1 MIFLQQKHYFKEHF
15 MKKRFLL
22 SLSLAASLLCAED
35 NGFFVSAGYQIGE
48 AVQMVKN
55 TGELKN
61 LNDKYEQLNQYLN
74 QVASLRQSI
83 KNANNYELVKQS
95 ISNLISFANNNSQ
108 NKDLS
113 PIYSSTQAVLTS
125 ILAFWTLYAG
135 NALTFNVEGLTTS
148 TSQNGQGFSNVPLTA
163 KCSQPD
169 SKNCMPIA
177 TYQKMK
183 NLAESLQKA
192 QGTLC
197 ALNENGCNTANQD
210 QGATISSALNTAK
223 ELMDL
228 ISATNTNMDWS
239 KIKINGLLVPSEVR
253 GDKNGSTTKY
263 EGKITSNNPVTS
275 YALFQ
280 NIYKMLPYLQ
290 ESLKLSEQN
299 KSKSDGLQGQVTG
312 DNTNPNYDKEI
323 YNFAQNQQTILSNAK
338 SIFNLFNSIPKDQFE
353 YLQVGYLKIPPLGT
367 TPTKPYRKNVNLNA
381 EIDSIQRNVSYYGN
395 RIDSALS
402 VAKDVYNLKSNQA
415 QIVAA
420 YNGAKNLSQEISQ
433 LPHNQVN
440 TKDIVTLPYD
450 KNAPAAGQ
458 YNYQINQEQASNLS
472 QALAAMSNNPFK
484 KVGMISSQ
492 NNNGALNGLGVQ
504 VGYKQFFGES
514 KRWGLRYYGFFDYN
528 HGYIK
533 SSFFNSSSDIW
544 TYGGGSDLLV
554 NFIND
559 SVTRKNNKLSVGL
572 FGGIQLAGT
581 TWLNSQYVNLTAL
594 NNPYSAKVNTSNFQF
609 LFNLGLRTNLATAK
623 KEDSEHSAQHGIE
636 LGIKIPTINTNY
648 YSFLGAKLEYRRL
661 YSVYLN
667 YVFAY

>member
-1 MIFLQQKHYFKEHF
+1 MYFKEHF
-15 MKKRFLL
+15 YEKDN
-22 SLSLAASLLCAED
+22 STLSLASSLLHAED
-35 NGFFVSAGYQIGE
+35 NGFFVGAGYQIGE
-48 AVQMVKN
+48 AVQTLKN

-74 QVASLRQSI
+74 QVASLKQSI
-83 KNANNYELVKQS
+83 QNANNIELVNSSLNDLK
-95 ISNLISFANNNSQ
+95 SFTENNYNSTTQ
-108 NKDLS
+108 S
-113 PIYSSTQAVLTS
+113 PIFNAVQAVITS
-125 ILAFWTLYAG
+125 VLGFWSLYAG
-135 NALTFNVEGLTTS
+135 NYLTFFVGNKNKSTNVQGNPPFKTIVDNCSGIENCSMEQTTY
-148 TSQNGQGFSNVPLTA
+148 
-163 KCSQPD
+163 D
-169 SKNCMPIA
+169 
-177 TYQKMK
+177 KMK
-183 NLAESLQKA
+183 ELAEKLQAAQQNSSTKA
-192 QGTLC
+192 NNLC
-197 ALNENGCNTANQD
+197 ALSGC
-210 QGATISSALNTAK
+210 ATTTGQNPPNSTVSNALNLAQQ
-223 ELMDL
+223 LMDL
-228 ISATNTNMDWS
+228 IASTKTAMMWKNIVISGVSN
-239 KIKINGLLVPSEVR
+239 VP
-253 GDKNGSTTKY
+253 GA
-263 EGKITSNNPVTS
+263 ITSTNYPTHYAVFNNIKAMIPILQQAVTLSQSNNTLSSKLQAQATGSQTNPEFAKDIYNLALNQKQVIS
-275 YALFQ
+275 YAQ
-280 NIYKMLPYLQ
+280 N
-290 ESLKLSEQN
+290 
-299 KSKSDGLQGQVTG
+299 
-312 DNTNPNYDKEI
+312 
-323 YNFAQNQQTILSNAK
+323 
-338 SIFNLFNSIPKDQFE
+338 IFNLFNSIPKAQYK
-353 YLQVGYLKIPPLGT
+353 YLEKAYLKIPNLGQ
-367 TPTKPYRKNVNLNA
+367 TPTNPYRQEVNLNK
-381 EIDSIQRNVSYYGN
+381 EIQTIQNNVSYYGN

-402 VAKDVYNLKSNQA
+402 VARDVYNLKSNQKE
-415 QIVAA
+415 IVAA

-433 LPHNQVN
+433 LPYNQVN

-484 KVGMISSQ
+484 NIGMIASQ

-623 KEDSEHSAQHGIE
+623 KEKDSEHSAQHGIE

>member
-1 MIFLQQKHYFKEHF
+1 

-22 SLSLAASLLCAED
+22 SLSLVASLLCAED

-61 LNDKYEQLNQYLN
+61 LNEKYEQLSQYLN
-74 QVASLRQSI
+74 QVASLKQSI
-83 KNANNYELVKQS
+83 QNANNIELVNSSLNYLKS
-95 ISNLISFANNNSQ
+95 FTSNNYNSTTQ
-108 NKDLS
+108 S
-113 PIYSSTQAVLTS
+113 PIFNAVQAVITS
-125 ILAFWTLYAG
+125 VLGFWSLYAG
-135 NALTFNVEGLTTS
+135 NYFTFFVGNKDTKQPVYGNPPFETIIR
-148 TSQNGQGFSNVPLTA
+148 N
-163 KCSQPD
+163 CSGIE
-169 SKNCMPIA
+169 NCAMNED
-177 TYQKMK
+177 TYNKMK
-183 NLAESLQKA
+183 KLAENLQAAQTNAATKA
-192 QGTLC
+192 NNLC
-197 ALNENGCNTANQD
+197 ALSGCN
-210 QGATISSALNTAK
+210 ATEGQNPTSTVSNALNLAQQ
-223 ELMDL
+223 LMDL
-228 ISATNTNMDWS
+228 IANTKTAMMW
-239 KIKINGLLVPSEVR
+239 
-253 GDKNGSTTKY
+253 KNIVISGVSNAS
-263 EGKITSNNPVTS
+263 GAITSTNYPTHYAVFNNIKAMIPILQQAVTLS
-275 YALFQ
+275 QSNHTLSAS
-280 NIYKMLPYLQ
+280 LQ
-290 ESLKLSEQN
+290 AQA
-299 KSKSDGLQGQVTG
+299 TG
-312 DNTNPNYDKEI
+312 SQTNPNFAKDI
-323 YNFAQNQQTILSNAK
+323 YTFAQNQKQVISYAQD
-338 SIFNLFNSIPKDQFE
+338 IFNLFNTIPADQFK
-353 YLQVGYLKIPPLGT
+353 YLEKAYLKIPNLGQ
-367 TPTKPYRKNVNLNA
+367 TPTNPYRQEVNLNQ
-381 EIDSIQRNVSYYGN
+381 EIQTIKNNVSYYGN
-395 RIDSALS
+395 RVDAALS
-402 VAKDVYNLKSNQA
+402 VAKDVYNLKSNQTE
-415 QIVAA
+415 IVTA
-420 YNGAKNLSQEISQ
+420 YNDAKNLSEEISK

-440 TKDIVTLPYD
+440 TKGIVTLAYD

-554 NFIND
+554 NLIND
-559 SVTRKNNKLSVGL
+559 SITRKNNKLSVGL

-594 NNPYSAKVNTSNFQF
+594 NNPYSAKVNASNFQF
-609 LFNLGLRTNLATAK
+609 LFNLGLRTNLAMKK

-648 YSFLGAKLEYRRL
+648 YSFLGTQLQYRRL

>member
-1 MIFLQQKHYFKEHF
+1 MFT
-15 MKKRFLL
+15 
-22 SLSLAASLLCAED
+22 LSLASSLLHAED

-74 QVASLRQSI
+74 QVASLKQSI
-83 KNANNYELVKQS
+83 QNANNIELVNSSLNDLK
-95 ISNLISFANNNSQ
+95 SFTENNYNSTTQ
-108 NKDLS
+108 S
-113 PIYSSTQAVLTS
+113 PIFNAVQAVITS
-125 ILAFWTLYAG
+125 VLGFWSLYAG

-210 QGATISSALNTAK
+210 QGTTISSVLNTAK

-239 KIKINGLLVPSEVR
+239 RIKIKGLLVPSEVR

-263 EGKITSNNPVTS
+263 EGKITSNNSVTS

-299 KSKSDGLQGQVTG
+299 KSKSDGLQAQATG
-312 DNTNPNYDKEI
+312 SQTNPQFAKDI
-323 YNFAQNQQTILSNAK
+323 YNLALNQKQVISYAQD
-338 SIFNLFNSIPKDQFE
+338 IFNLFNSIPKDQYK
-353 YLQVGYLKIPPLGT
+353 YLEKAYLKIPNAGQ
-367 TPTKPYRKNVNLNA
+367 TPTNPYRQVVNLNQ
-381 EIDSIQRNVSYYGN
+381 EVQTIKNNVSYYGN
-395 RIDSALS
+395 RVDSALS
-402 VAKDVYNLKSNQA
+402 VARDVYNLKSNQKE
-415 QIVAA
+415 IVAA

-433 LPHNQVN
+433 LPYNQVN

-623 KEDSEHSAQHGIE
+623 KEDSEHSVQHGIE

>member
-1 MIFLQQKHYFKEHF
+1 
-15 MKKRFLL
+15 MKKTLLL
-22 SLSLAASLLCAED
+22 SLASSLLNAED
-35 NGFFVSAGYQIGE
+35 NGFFISAGYQIGE

-61 LNDKYEQLNQYLN
+61 LNEKYEQLNQYLN
-74 QVASLRQSI
+74 QVASLKQSI
-83 KNANNYELVKQS
+83 QNANNIELVNSSLNYLK
-95 ISNLISFANNNSQ
+95 SFTNNNYNSTTQ
-108 NKDLS
+108 S
-113 PIYSSTQAVLTS
+113 PIFNAAQAVITS
-125 ILAFWTLYAG
+125 VLGFWSLYAG
-135 NALTFNVEGLTTS
+135 NYLTFFVVNKDTKRVAGNPPFSTITSNCSGIENCAMNETTYN
-148 TSQNGQGFSNVPLTA
+148 Q
-163 KCSQPD
+163 
-169 SKNCMPIA
+169 
-177 TYQKMK
+177 MK
-183 NLAESLQKA
+183 KLAEELQAAQQNSTTKA
-192 QGTLC
+192 NNLC
-197 ALNENGCNTANQD
+197 ALSGC
-210 QGATISSALNTAK
+210 ATTTDSNPPNSTVSNALNLAQR
-223 ELMDL
+223 LMDL
-228 ISATNTNMDWS
+228 IANTRTAMMW
-239 KIKINGLLVPSEVR
+239 
-253 GDKNGSTTKY
+253 KNIVISGVSNAS
-263 EGKITSNNPVTS
+263 GGGITSTNYPTHYAVFNNIKAMIPILQQAVTLS
-275 YALFQ
+275 QSNHTLSS
-280 NIYKMLPYLQ
+280 NLQ
-290 ESLKLSEQN
+290 AQA
-299 KSKSDGLQGQVTG
+299 TG
-312 DNTNPNYDKEI
+312 SQTNPNFAKDI
-323 YNFAQNQQTILSNAK
+323 YTFAQNQKQVISYAND
-338 SIFNLFNSIPKDQFE
+338 IFNLFNSIPADQFK
-353 YLQVGYLKIPPLGT
+353 YLEKAYLKIPNLGK
-367 TPTKPYRKNVNLNA
+367 TPTNPYRQEVNLNQ
-381 EIDSIQRNVSYYGN
+381 EIQTIKNNVSYYGN
-395 RIDSALS
+395 RVDAALS
-402 VAKDVYNLKSNQA
+402 VAKDVYNLKSNQTE
-415 QIVAA
+415 IVAA
-420 YNGAKNLSQEISQ
+420 YSGAKNLSQEISQ
-433 LPHNQVN
+433 LPYNQVN
-440 TKDIVTLPYD
+440 TKDIITLPYD

-458 YNYQINQEQASNLS
+458 YNYQINPEQQSNLS

-559 SVTRKNNKLSVGL
+559 SITRKNNKLSVGL

-594 NNPYSAKVNTSNFQF
+594 NNPYSAKVNASNFQF

>member
-1 MIFLQQKHYFKEHF
+1 MYCYLKYFCNKKLLQGTFYEKTIFTLS
-15 MKKRFLL
+15 L
-22 SLSLAASLLCAED
+22 SLSLAVSSLHAED

-74 QVASLRQSI
+74 QVASLKQSI
-83 KNANNYELVKQS
+83 QNANNISLVNSSLNDLK
-95 ISNLISFANNNSQ
+95 SFTENNYNSTTQ
-108 NKDLS
+108 S
-113 PIYSSTQAVLTS
+113 PIFNAVQAVITS
-125 ILAFWTLYAG
+125 VLGFWSLYAG
-135 NALTFNVEGLTTS
+135 NYLTFFVGNKDTKQAASVAGNPPFSTIVSNCSGIENCAMEQTTY
-148 TSQNGQGFSNVPLTA
+148 
-163 KCSQPD
+163 D
-169 SKNCMPIA
+169 
-177 TYQKMK
+177 KMK
-183 NLAESLQKA
+183 KLAEDLQAAQQNSTTKA
-192 QGTLC
+192 NNLC
-197 ALNENGCNTANQD
+197 ALSGCATT
-210 QGATISSALNTAK
+210 QGQNPSSTVSNALNLAQQ
-223 ELMDL
+223 LMDL
-228 ISATNTNMDWS
+228 IANTRTAMMWKN
-239 KIKINGLLVPSEVR
+239 IVINGVSNAS
-253 GDKNGSTTKY
+253 GA
-263 EGKITSNNPVTS
+263 ITSTNYPTHYAVFNNIKAMIPILQQAVTLS
-275 YALFQ
+275 Q
-280 NIYKMLPYLQ
+280 NNNTLSSKLQ
-290 ESLKLSEQN
+290 AQA
-299 KSKSDGLQGQVTG
+299 TG
-312 DNTNPNYDKEI
+312 SQTNPNFAKDI
-323 YNFAQNQQTILSNAK
+323 YNLALNQKQVISYAK
-338 SIFNLFNSIPKDQFE
+338 DIFNLFNSIPADQYK
-353 YLQVGYLKIPPLGT
+353 YLEKAYLKIPNAGQ
-367 TPTKPYRKNVNLNA
+367 TPTNPYRQVVNLNK
-381 EIDSIQRNVSYYGN
+381 EIQTIQNNVSYYGN
-395 RIDSALS
+395 RVDSALS
-402 VAKDVYNLKSNQA
+402 VAKDVYNLKSNQT
-415 QIVAA
+415 QIVTA
-420 YNGAKNLSQEISQ
+420 YSNAKNLSQEISQ
-433 LPHNQVN
+433 LPYNQVN

-484 KVGMISSQ
+484 KIGMISSQ

-594 NNPYSAKVNTSNFQF
+594 NNPYSAKVNASNFQF

>member
-1 MIFLQQKHYFKEHF
+1 

-22 SLSLAASLLCAED
+22 SLSLASSLLHAED

-74 QVASLRQSI
+74 QVASLKQSI
-83 KNANNYELVKQS
+83 QNANNISLVNSSLNDLK
-95 ISNLISFANNNSQ
+95 SFTENNYNSTTQ
-108 NKDLS
+108 S
-113 PIYSSTQAVLTS
+113 PIFNAVQAVITS
-125 ILAFWTLYAG
+125 VLGFWSLYAG
-135 NALTFNVEGLTTS
+135 NYLTFFVGNKDTKQPASVAGNPPFPTIISNCSGIENCAMEQTTY
-148 TSQNGQGFSNVPLTA
+148 
-163 KCSQPD
+163 D
-169 SKNCMPIA
+169 
-177 TYQKMK
+177 KMK
-183 NLAESLQKA
+183 SLAERLQAAQQNSTTKA
-192 QGTLC
+192 NNLC
-197 ALNENGCNTANQD
+197 ALSGCATTNGQTP
-210 QGATISSALNTAK
+210 SSTVSNALNLAQQ
-223 ELMDL
+223 LMDL
-228 ISATNTNMDWS
+228 IASTRTAMMW
-239 KIKINGLLVPSEVR
+239 
-253 GDKNGSTTKY
+253 KNIVISGVSNAS
-263 EGKITSNNPVTS
+263 GAITSTNYPTHYAVFNNIKAMIPILQQAVTLS
-275 YALFQ
+275 QSNHTLSA
-280 NIYKMLPYLQ
+280 NLQ
-290 ESLKLSEQN
+290 AQA
-299 KSKSDGLQGQVTG
+299 TG
-312 DNTNPNYDKEI
+312 SQTNPNFAKDI
-323 YNFAQNQQTILSNAK
+323 YNLALNQKQVLSYAK
-338 SIFNLFNSIPKDQFE
+338 DIFNLFNSIPADQYR
-353 YLQVGYLKIPPLGT
+353 YLEKAYLKIPNAGQ
-367 TPTKPYRKNVNLNA
+367 TPTNPYRQVVNLNQ
-381 EIDSIQRNVSYYGN
+381 EVQTIQNNVSYYGN
-395 RIDSALS
+395 RLDSALS
-402 VAKDVYNLKSNQA
+402 VAKDVYNLKSNQT

-420 YNGAKNLSQEISQ
+420 YSGAKNLSEEISQ
-433 LPHNQVN
+433 LPYNQVN

-484 KVGMISSQ
+484 NIGMIASQ

-559 SVTRKNNKLSVGL
+559 SITRKNNKLSVGL

-609 LFNLGLRTNLATAK
+609 LFNLGLRTNLAMKK

-648 YSFLGAKLEYRRL
+648 YSFLGTKLEYRRL

>member
-1 MIFLQQKHYFKEHF
+1 

-61 LNDKYEQLNQYLN
+61 LNEKYEQLNQYLN
-74 QVASLRQSI
+74 QVASLKQSI
-83 KNANNYELVKQS
+83 QNANNIELVNSSLNDLK
-95 ISNLISFANNNSQ
+95 SFTNNNYNSTTQ
-108 NKDLS
+108 S
-113 PIYSSTQAVLTS
+113 PIFNAVQAVITS
-125 ILAFWTLYAG
+125 VLGFWSLYAG
-135 NALTFNVEGLTTS
+135 NYLTFFVGN
-148 TSQNGQGFSNVPLTA
+148 
-163 KCSQPD
+163 KD
-169 SKNCMPIA
+169 SKQPANVNGNPPFTTVITNCSGIENCAMEQT
-177 TYQKMK
+177 TYDKMK
-183 NLAESLQKA
+183 ELAEDLQKA
-192 QGTLC
+192 QQNSATKANNLC
-197 ALNENGCNTANQD
+197 ALSGCATT
-210 QGATISSALNTAK
+210 QGQNPNSTVSNALNLAQQ
-223 ELMDL
+223 LMDL
-228 ISATNTNMDWS
+228 IADTKTAMMW
-239 KIKINGLLVPSEVR
+239 
-253 GDKNGSTTKY
+253 KNIVIAGVSNAS
-263 EGKITSNNPVTS
+263 GAITSTNYPTHYAVFNNIKAMIPILQQAVTLSQSNHTLASHLQAQATGSQTNPEFAKDIYNLALNQKQVIS
-275 YALFQ
+275 YAQ
-280 NIYKMLPYLQ
+280 
-290 ESLKLSEQN
+290 
-299 KSKSDGLQGQVTG
+299 D
-312 DNTNPNYDKEI
+312 
-323 YNFAQNQQTILSNAK
+323 
-338 SIFNLFNSIPKDQFE
+338 IFNLFNSIPAEQYK
-353 YLQVGYLKIPPLGT
+353 YLEKAYLKIPNAGQ
-367 TPTKPYRKNVNLNA
+367 TPTNPYRQEVNLNQ
-381 EIDSIQRNVSYYGN
+381 EVQTIQNNVSYYGN

-402 VAKDVYNLKSNQA
+402 VARDVYNLKSNQTE
-415 QIVAA
+415 IVTT
-420 YNGAKNLSQEISQ
+420 YNNAKNLSEELSQ
-433 LPHNQVN
+433 LPYNQVN
-440 TKDIVTLPYD
+440 TKDIVTLLYD

-458 YNYQINQEQASNLS
+458 YNYQINPEQASNLS

-484 KVGMISSQ
+484 KIGMIASQ
-492 NNNGALNGLGVQ
+492 SNNGALNGLGVQ

>member
-1 MIFLQQKHYFKEHF
+1 

-22 SLSLAASLLCAED
+22 SLSLAASLLFAED

-61 LNDKYEQLNQYLN
+61 LNDKYEQLNSSLA
-74 QVASLRQSI
+74 QVAALRKSI
-83 KNANNYELVKQS
+83 ENANNYELVKQS

-113 PIYSSTQAVLTS
+113 PIYSSAQAVLTS

-148 TSQNGQGFSNVPLTA
+148 TSQNGQGFSSVPLTA
-163 KCSQPD
+163 KCSQQG

-253 GDKNGSTTKY
+253 GDKNGSITKY
-263 EGKITSNNPVTS
+263 EGKITSNEPVTS

-381 EIDSIQRNVSYYGN
+381 EIDSIQRNVSYYGK
-395 RIDSALS
+395 RLDLALS
-402 VAKDVYNLKSNQA
+402 VARDVYNLKSNQKE
-415 QIVAA
+415 IVAA
-420 YNGAKNLSQEISQ
+420 YSSAKNLSQEISQ
-433 LPHNQVN
+433 LPYNQVN
-440 TKDIVTLPYD
+440 TKNIVTLPYD

-484 KVGMISSQ
+484 NIGMIASQ
-492 NNNGALNGLGVQ
+492 SNNGALNGLGVQ

-623 KEDSEHSAQHGIE
+623 KEDSEHSAQHGLE

-648 YSFLGAKLEYRRL
+648 YSFLGTKLEYRRL

>member
-1 MIFLQQKHYFKEHF
+1 

-61 LNDKYEQLNQYLN
+61 LNEKYEQLNQYLN
-74 QVASLRQSI
+74 QVASLKQSI
-83 KNANNYELVKQS
+83 QNANNIELVNSSLNYLK
-95 ISNLISFANNNSQ
+95 SFTNNNYNSTTQ
-108 NKDLS
+108 S
-113 PIYSSTQAVLTS
+113 PIFNAVQAVITS
-125 ILAFWTLYAG
+125 VLGFWSLYAG
-135 NALTFNVEGLTTS
+135 NYLTFFVVNKDTKQPANVAGNPSFQTI
-148 TSQNGQGFSNVPLTA
+148 V
-163 KCSQPD
+163 
-169 SKNCMPIA
+169 KNCSGIENCAMDQT
-177 TYQKMK
+177 TYDKMK
-183 NLAESLQKA
+183 KLAEDLQAAQTNSTTKA
-192 QGTLC
+192 NNLC
-197 ALNENGCNTANQD
+197 ALSGCTATNGQNP
-210 QGATISSALNTAK
+210 SSTVSNALNLAQQ
-223 ELMDL
+223 LMDL
-228 ISATNTNMDWS
+228 IASTKTAMMW
-239 KIKINGLLVPSEVR
+239 
-253 GDKNGSTTKY
+253 KNIVISGVSNAS
-263 EGKITSNNPVTS
+263 GAITSTNYPTQYAVFNNIKAMIPILQQAVTLS
-275 YALFQ
+275 Q
-280 NIYKMLPYLQ
+280 SNNTISSKLQ
-290 ESLKLSEQN
+290 AQA
-299 KSKSDGLQGQVTG
+299 TG
-312 DNTNPNYDKEI
+312 SQTNPEFAKDI
-323 YNFAQNQQTILSNAK
+323 YNLAQNQKQVISYAQD
-338 SIFNLFNSIPKDQFE
+338 IFNLFNSIPAKQYK
-353 YLQVGYLKIPPLGT
+353 YLEKAYLKIPNAGQ
-367 TPTKPYRKNVNLNA
+367 TPTNPYRQVVNLNQ
-381 EIDSIQRNVSYYGN
+381 EVQTIKNNVSYYGN

-402 VAKDVYNLKSNQA
+402 VARDVYNLKSNQT

-420 YNGAKNLSQEISQ
+420 YSGAKNLSQEISQ
-433 LPHNQVN
+433 LPYNQVN
-440 TKDIVTLPYD
+440 TKDIVTLSYD

-458 YNYQINQEQASNLS
+458 YNYQINQEQASNLN

-492 NNNGALNGLGVQ
+492 SNNGALNGLGVQ

>member
-1 MIFLQQKHYFKEHF
+1 

-22 SLSLAASLLCAED
+22 SLPLVASLLSAED

-61 LNDKYEQLNQYLN
+61 LNDKYEQLNSSLA
-74 QVASLRQSI
+74 QVAALRQSI
-83 KNANNYELVKQS
+83 ENANNYELVKQS

-113 PIYSSTQAVLTS
+113 PIYSSAQAVLTS

-163 KCSQPD
+163 KCSQPG

-210 QGATISSALNTAK
+210 QGVTISSALNTAR

-253 GDKNGSTTKY
+253 GDKNGSITKY
-263 EGKITSNNPVTS
+263 EGKITSNNSVTS

-395 RIDSALS
+395 RVDSALS
-402 VAKDVYNLKSNQA
+402 VAKDVYNLKSNQT

-420 YNGAKNLSQEISQ
+420 YNGAKNLSQEISK
-433 LPHNQVN
+433 LPYNQVN

-484 KVGMISSQ
+484 NIGMIASQ

>member
-1 MIFLQQKHYFKEHF
+1 

-22 SLSLAASLLCAED
+22 SLSLTASLLFAED

-61 LNDKYEQLNQYLN
+61 LNEKYEQLNSSLA
-74 QVASLRQSI
+74 QVAALRQSI

-113 PIYSSTQAVLTS
+113 PIYSSAQAVLTS

-197 ALNENGCNTANQD
+197 TLNENGCNTANQD
-210 QGATISSALNTAK
+210 RGATISSALNTAK

-228 ISATNTNMDWS
+228 ISKTNTNMDWS
-239 KIKINGLLVPSEVR
+239 KIKINGLLVPSEIR
-253 GDKNGSTTKY
+253 GDRNGSTTKY
-263 EGKITSNNPVTS
+263 EGKITSNNSVTS

-381 EIDSIQRNVSYYGN
+381 EIDSIQRNVSYYGK
-395 RIDSALS
+395 RLDLALS

-433 LPHNQVN
+433 LPYNQVN

-484 KVGMISSQ
+484 NIGMIASQ

>member
-1 MIFLQQKHYFKEHF
+1 

-22 SLSLAASLLCAED
+22 SLSLASSLLRAED
-35 NGFFVSAGYQIGE
+35 SGFFVSAGYQIGE
-48 AVQMVKN
+48 AVQTVKN

-74 QVASLRQSI
+74 QVASLKQSI
-83 KNANNYELVKQS
+83 QNANNIELVNS
-95 ISNLISFANNNSQ
+95 SLNYLESFTNNNYNSTTQ
-108 NKDLS
+108 S
-113 PIYSSTQAVLTS
+113 PIFNAVQAVITS
-125 ILAFWTLYAG
+125 VLGFWSLYAG
-135 NALTFNVEGLTTS
+135 NYLTFFVGNKDTQRPANVNGNPPFSTVINNCSGLENCAMEQTTY
-148 TSQNGQGFSNVPLTA
+148 
-163 KCSQPD
+163 D
-169 SKNCMPIA
+169 
-177 TYQKMK
+177 KMK
-183 NLAESLQKA
+183 KLAESLQAAQTNSATKA
-192 QGTLC
+192 NNLC
-197 ALNENGCNTANQD
+197 ALSGCNAT
-210 QGATISSALNTAK
+210 QGQNPNSTISNALNLAQQ
-223 ELMDL
+223 LMDL
-228 ISATNTNMDWS
+228 IANTKTAMMW
-239 KIKINGLLVPSEVR
+239 
-253 GDKNGSTTKY
+253 KNIVISGVSN
-263 EGKITSNNPVTS
+263 EPGAITSTNYPTQYAVFNNIKAMIPILQQAVTLSQSNNSLSSKLQAQATGSQTNPEFAKDIYNLALNQKQVIS
-275 YALFQ
+275 YAQ
-280 NIYKMLPYLQ
+280 
-290 ESLKLSEQN
+290 
-299 KSKSDGLQGQVTG
+299 D
-312 DNTNPNYDKEI
+312 
-323 YNFAQNQQTILSNAK
+323 
-338 SIFNLFNSIPKDQFE
+338 IFNLFNSIPADQYK
-353 YLQVGYLKIPPLGT
+353 YLEKAYLKIPNLGK
-367 TPTKPYRKNVNLNA
+367 TPTNPYRQVVNLNK
-381 EIDSIQRNVSYYGN
+381 EIQTIQSNVSYYGN
-395 RIDSALS
+395 RLDSALS
-402 VAKDVYNLKSNQA
+402 VAKDVYNLKSNQT

-433 LPHNQVN
+433 LPYNQVN

-484 KVGMISSQ
+484 KIGMISSQ
-492 NNNGALNGLGVQ
+492 SNNGALNGLGVQ

-554 NFIND
+554 NIIND

>member
-1 MIFLQQKHYFKEHF
+1 
-15 MKKRFLL
+15 MKKTILL
-22 SLSLAASLLCAED
+22 SLYSLLLHAED

-61 LNDKYEQLNQYLN
+61 LNEKYEQLNQYLN
-74 QVASLRQSI
+74 QVASLKQSI
-83 KNANNYELVKQS
+83 QNANNIELVNSSLNDLK
-95 ISNLISFANNNSQ
+95 SFTENNYNSTTQ
-108 NKDLS
+108 S
-113 PIYSSTQAVLTS
+113 PIFNAVQAVITS
-125 ILAFWTLYAG
+125 VLGFWSLYAG
-135 NALTFNVEGLTTS
+135 NYLTFFVGN
-148 TSQNGQGFSNVPLTA
+148 
-163 KCSQPD
+163 KD
-169 SKNCMPIA
+169 SKQSANVAGNPPFKTIIYNCSGLENCAMDQT
-177 TYQKMK
+177 TYDKMK
-183 NLAESLQKA
+183 KLAEDLQAAQQNSATKA
-192 QGTLC
+192 NNLC
-197 ALNENGCNTANQD
+197 ALSGCAAT
-210 QGATISSALNTAK
+210 QGQNPSSTVSNALNLAQQ
-223 ELMDL
+223 LMDL
-228 ISATNTNMDWS
+228 IASTKTAMMWNNIVIS
-239 KIKINGLLVPSEVR
+239 GVSNVSGAIK
-253 GDKNGSTTKY
+253 STGYPTQYAVFNNIKAM
-263 EGKITSNNPVTS
+263 IPILQQAVTLSQSNNTISSKLQAQATGSQTNPEFAKDIYNLALNQKQVIS
-275 YALFQ
+275 YAQ
-280 NIYKMLPYLQ
+280 
-290 ESLKLSEQN
+290 
-299 KSKSDGLQGQVTG
+299 D
-312 DNTNPNYDKEI
+312 
-323 YNFAQNQQTILSNAK
+323 
-338 SIFNLFNSIPKDQFE
+338 IFNLFNSIPKEQYK
-353 YLQVGYLKIPPLGT
+353 YLEKAYLKIPNAGQ
-367 TPTKPYRKNVNLNA
+367 TPTNPYRQVVNLNK
-381 EIDSIQRNVSYYGN
+381 EVQTIQNNVSYYGN
-395 RIDSALS
+395 RLDSALS
-402 VAKDVYNLKSNQA
+402 VAKDVYNLKSNQKE
-415 QIVAA
+415 IVAA
-420 YNGAKNLSQEISQ
+420 YSGAKNLSQEISQ
-433 LPHNQVN
+433 LPYNQVN

-484 KVGMISSQ
+484 NIGMIASQ

>member
-1 MIFLQQKHYFKEHF
+1 
-15 MKKRFLL
+15 MKKTLLL
-22 SLSLAASLLCAED
+22 SLASSLLNAED

-74 QVASLRQSI
+74 QVASLKQSI
-83 KNANNYELVKQS
+83 QNANNIELVNSSLNYLK
-95 ISNLISFANNNSQ
+95 SFTQNNYNSTTQ
-108 NKDLS
+108 S
-113 PIYSSTQAVLTS
+113 PIFNAAQAVITS
-125 ILAFWTLYAG
+125 VLGFWSLYAG
-135 NALTFNVEGLTTS
+135 NYLTFFVGNKDTKQPASVAGNPPFKTIIENCSGIENCAMEQTTY
-148 TSQNGQGFSNVPLTA
+148 
-163 KCSQPD
+163 D
-169 SKNCMPIA
+169 
-177 TYQKMK
+177 KMK
-183 NLAESLQKA
+183 KFAEDLQAAQQNSTTKA
-192 QGTLC
+192 NNLC
-197 ALNENGCNTANQD
+197 ALSGCATTGSTSNSSNTPNS
-210 QGATISSALNTAK
+210 TVSNALNFAQQ
-223 ELMDL
+223 LMDL
-228 ISATNTNMDWS
+228 IANTKTAMMW
-239 KIKINGLLVPSEVR
+239 
-253 GDKNGSTTKY
+253 KNIVISGVSNVS
-263 EGKITSNNPVTS
+263 GGGITSTNYPTHYAVFNNIKAMIPILQKAVTLS
-275 YALFQ
+275 QSNHTLSA
-280 NIYKMLPYLQ
+280 NLQ
-290 ESLKLSEQN
+290 DQA
-299 KSKSDGLQGQVTG
+299 TG
-312 DNTNPNYDKEI
+312 SQTNPNFAKDI
-323 YNFAQNQQTILSNAK
+323 YTFAQNQKQVISYAND
-338 SIFNLFNSIPKDQFE
+338 IFNLFDSIPKDQYR
-353 YLQVGYLKIPPLGT
+353 YLEKAYLKIPNLGQ
-367 TPTKPYRKNVNLNA
+367 TPTNPYRQEVNLNQ
-381 EIDSIQRNVSYYGN
+381 EIQTIKNNVSYYGN
-395 RIDSALS
+395 RLDAALS
-402 VAKDVYNLKSNQA
+402 VAKDVYNLKSNQTE
-415 QIVAA
+415 IVTA

-433 LPHNQVN
+433 LPYNQVN
-440 TKDIVTLPYD
+440 TKDIVTLLYD

-554 NFIND
+554 NIIND
-559 SVTRKNNKLSVGL
+559 SITRKNNKLSVGL

-609 LFNLGLRTNLATAK
+609 LFNLGLRTNLAMKK

>member
-1 MIFLQQKHYFKEHF
+1 MFATKNYFKEHF
-15 MKKRFLL
+15 YEKTIFTLSL
-22 SLSLAASLLCAED
+22 SLSLAVSSLHAED
-35 NGFFVSAGYQIGE
+35 NGFFMSAGYQIGE

-83 KNANNYELVKQS
+83 QNANNISLVNSSLNDLK
-95 ISNLISFANNNSQ
+95 SFTENNYNSTTQ
-108 NKDLS
+108 S
-113 PIYSSTQAVLTS
+113 PIFNAVQAVITS
-125 ILAFWTLYAG
+125 VLGFWSLYAG
-135 NALTFNVEGLTTS
+135 NYLTFFVGNKDTKQAASVQGNPPFKTITDNCSGIENCAMEQTTY
-148 TSQNGQGFSNVPLTA
+148 
-163 KCSQPD
+163 D
-169 SKNCMPIA
+169 
-177 TYQKMK
+177 KMK
-183 NLAESLQKA
+183 KLAEDLQAAQQNSTTKA
-192 QGTLC
+192 NNLC
-197 ALNENGCNTANQD
+197 ALSGCATTNGQTSPNSTVSN
-210 QGATISSALNTAK
+210 ALNLAQQ
-223 ELMDL
+223 LMDL
-228 ISATNTNMDWS
+228 IANTRTAMMW
-239 KIKINGLLVPSEVR
+239 
-253 GDKNGSTTKY
+253 KNIVISGVSNAS
-263 EGKITSNNPVTS
+263 GAITSTNYPTHYAVFNNIKAMIPILQQAVTLSQSNNTLSSHLQAQATGSQTNPEFAKDIYNLALNQKQVIS
-275 YALFQ
+275 YA
-280 NIYKMLPYLQ
+280 K
-290 ESLKLSEQN
+290 
-299 KSKSDGLQGQVTG
+299 D
-312 DNTNPNYDKEI
+312 
-323 YNFAQNQQTILSNAK
+323 
-338 SIFNLFNSIPKDQFE
+338 IFNLFNSIPKDQYK
-353 YLQVGYLKIPPLGT
+353 YLEKAYLKIPNAGQ
-367 TPTKPYRKNVNLNA
+367 TPTNPYRQEVNLNK
-381 EIDSIQRNVSYYGN
+381 EVQTIQNNVSYYGN
-395 RIDSALS
+395 RLDSALS

-433 LPHNQVN
+433 LPYNQVN

>member
-1 MIFLQQKHYFKEHF
+1 

-22 SLSLAASLLCAED
+22 SLSLVASLLCAED

-48 AVQMVKN
+48 AVQTVKN

-74 QVASLRQSI
+74 QVASLKQSI
-83 KNANNYELVKQS
+83 QNANNIELVNSSLNDLK
-95 ISNLISFANNNSQ
+95 SFTNNNYNSTTQ
-108 NKDLS
+108 S
-113 PIYSSTQAVLTS
+113 PIFNAVQAVITS
-125 ILAFWTLYAG
+125 VLGFWSLYAG
-135 NALTFNVEGLTTS
+135 NYLTFFVGNKDTKQPANVNGNPPFKTVITNCSGIENCAMDQTTY
-148 TSQNGQGFSNVPLTA
+148 
-163 KCSQPD
+163 D
-169 SKNCMPIA
+169 
-177 TYQKMK
+177 KMK
-183 NLAESLQKA
+183 ALAENLQKA
-192 QGTLC
+192 QQNSATKANNLC
-197 ALNENGCNTANQD
+197 ALSGCATT
-210 QGATISSALNTAK
+210 QGQNPPNSTVSNALNLAQQ
-223 ELMDL
+223 LMDL
-228 ISATNTNMDWS
+228 IANTKTAMMWKN
-239 KIKINGLLVPSEVR
+239 IVINGVSNAS
-253 GDKNGSTTKY
+253 GA
-263 EGKITSNNPVTS
+263 ITSTNYPTHYAVFNNIKAMIPILQQAVTLSQNNNSLSSKLQAQATGSQTNPEFAKDIYNLALNQKQVIS
-275 YALFQ
+275 YA
-280 NIYKMLPYLQ
+280 K
-290 ESLKLSEQN
+290 
-299 KSKSDGLQGQVTG
+299 D
-312 DNTNPNYDKEI
+312 
-323 YNFAQNQQTILSNAK
+323 
-338 SIFNLFNSIPKDQFE
+338 IFNLFNSIPKEQYK
-353 YLQVGYLKIPPLGT
+353 YLEKAYLKIPNLGQ
-367 TPTKPYRKNVNLNA
+367 TPTNPYRQEVNLNK
-381 EIDSIQRNVSYYGN
+381 EIQTIQNNVSYYGN
-395 RIDSALS
+395 RLDSALS
-402 VAKDVYNLKSNQA
+402 VAKDVYNLKSNQKE
-415 QIVAA
+415 IVAA
-420 YNGAKNLSQEISQ
+420 YSGAKNLSEEISQ
-433 LPHNQVN
+433 LPYNQVN
-440 TKDIVTLPYD
+440 TKDIVTLSYD

-484 KVGMISSQ
+484 KIGMISSQ
-492 NNNGALNGLGVQ
+492 SNNGALNGLGVQ

-544 TYGGGSDLLV
+544 TYGVGSDLLV

>member
-1 MIFLQQKHYFKEHF
+1 

-22 SLSLAASLLCAED
+22 SLSLASSLLHAED

-61 LNDKYEQLNQYLN
+61 LNDKYEQLNSSLA
-74 QVASLRQSI
+74 QVAALRQSI

-113 PIYSSTQAVLTS
+113 PIYSSAQAVLTS

-163 KCSQPD
+163 KCSQPG

-223 ELMDL
+223 KLMDL

-239 KIKINGLLVPSEVR
+239 RIKINGLLVPSEVR

-275 YALFQ
+275 YAIFQ

-290 ESLKLSEQN
+290 EALKLSEQN

-402 VAKDVYNLKSNQA
+402 VARDVYNLKSNQA
-415 QIVAA
+415 SIVAA
-420 YNGAKNLSQEISQ
+420 YSNANSLSQEISK
-433 LPHNQVN
+433 LPYNQVN
-440 TKDIVTLPYD
+440 TKDIVTLSYD

-484 KVGMISSQ
+484 KIGMIASQ
-492 NNNGALNGLGVQ
+492 SNNGALNGLGVQ

>member
-1 MIFLQQKHYFKEHF
+1 
-15 MKKRFLL
+15 MKKTILL
-22 SLSLAASLLCAED
+22 SLSLSLASSLLHAED

-48 AVQMVKN
+48 AVQTVKN

-61 LNDKYEQLNQYLN
+61 LNDKYEQLNRYLN
-74 QVASLRQSI
+74 QVASLKQSI
-83 KNANNYELVKQS
+83 QNANNISLVNSSLNDLK
-95 ISNLISFANNNSQ
+95 SFTENNYNSTTQ
-108 NKDLS
+108 S
-113 PIYSSTQAVLTS
+113 PIFNAVQAVITS
-125 ILAFWTLYAG
+125 VLGFWSLYAG
-135 NALTFNVEGLTTS
+135 NYLTFFVGNKDKQSTNVNGNPPFSTVIRNCSGLE
-148 TSQNGQGFSNVPLTA
+148 
-163 KCSQPD
+163 
-169 SKNCMPIA
+169 NCAMDQTI
-177 TYQKMK
+177 YDKMK
-183 NLAESLQKA
+183 KLAEDLQAA
-192 QGTLC
+192 QQNSATKGNNLC
-197 ALNENGCNTANQD
+197 ALSGCAAT
-210 QGATISSALNTAK
+210 QGQTPSSTVSNALNLAQQ
-223 ELMDL
+223 LMDL
-228 ISATNTNMDWS
+228 IANTKTAMMWDNIVIAGVSNASGAIKSTNYPTHYAVFNNIKAMIPILQQAVTLSQNNNSLSSKLQAQATGSQTNPEFAKDIYNLALNQ
-239 KIKINGLLVPSEVR
+239 KQVL
-253 GDKNGSTTKY
+253 
-263 EGKITSNNPVTS
+263 S
-275 YALFQ
+275 YA
-280 NIYKMLPYLQ
+280 K
-290 ESLKLSEQN
+290 
-299 KSKSDGLQGQVTG
+299 D
-312 DNTNPNYDKEI
+312 
-323 YNFAQNQQTILSNAK
+323 
-338 SIFNLFNSIPKDQFE
+338 IFNLFNSIPAEQYK
-353 YLQVGYLKIPPLGT
+353 YLEKAYLKIPNLGQ
-367 TPTKPYRKNVNLNA
+367 TPTNPYRQVVNLNK
-381 EIDSIQRNVSYYGN
+381 EIQTIQNNVSYYGN
-395 RIDSALS
+395 RLDSALS
-402 VAKDVYNLKSNQA
+402 VAKDVYNLKSNQT

-420 YNGAKNLSQEISQ
+420 YSNAKNLSQEISQ
-433 LPHNQVN
+433 LPYNQVN
-440 TKDIVTLPYD
+440 TKDIVTLSYD
-450 KNAPAAGQ
+450 KNAPVAGQ

-484 KVGMISSQ
+484 KIGMIASQ

-594 NNPYSAKVNTSNFQF
+594 NNPYSAKVNASNFQF